1 MKFGYVLC
9 DPKRLK
15 ILGWKGKTDVQM
27 LTLSNKENLEKAIC
41 LKDISSV
48 KSLYIKLK
56 TGKRVNNLDIVN
68 IQELYKSEG

>member
-9 DPKRLK
+9 DPKRSR

-27 LTLSNKENLEKAIC
+27 LSLNDKQNLDDAVC
-41 LKDISSV
+41 LKDQTAI
-48 KSLYIKLK
+48 KNLYIRLK
-56 TGKRVNNLDIVN
+56 KDKRVSNLDIVN

>member
-27 LTLSNKENLEKAIC
+27 LTLSDKENLEKAIC
-41 LKDISSV
+41 LKDISSM

-56 TGKRVNNLDIVN
+56 TDKRVNNLDIVN

>member
-27 LTLSNKENLEKAIC
+27 LTLSNKENLEKAVC
-41 LKDISSV
+41 LKDVSSM

-56 TGKRVNNLDIVN
+56 SDKRVNNLDIVN

>member
-27 LTLSNKENLEKAIC
+27 LTLSDKENLEKAIC
-41 LKDISSV
+41 LKDISSM

-56 TGKRVNNLDIVN
+56 SGKRVKNLDIVN

>member
-41 LKDISSV
+41 LKDISSM

-56 TGKRVNNLDIVN
+56 TDKRVKNLDIVN

>member
-41 LKDISSV
+41 LKDISSM

>member
-27 LTLSNKENLEKAIC
+27 LTLDDRENLEKAIC
-41 LKDISSV
+41 LKDISSM

-56 TGKRVNNLDIVN
+56 SGKRVKNLDIVN

>member
-41 LKDISSV
+41 LKDISSM

-68 IQELYKSEG
+68 IQELYKSQG

>member
-15 ILGWKGKTDVQM
+15 ILCWKGKTDVQM

>member
-27 LTLSNKENLEKAIC
+27 LTLSDKENLEKAIC
-41 LKDISSV
+41 LKDISSM

>member
-15 ILGWKGKTDVQM
+15 ILGWKGKADVQM
-27 LTLSNKENLEKAIC
+27 LTLNNKENLEKAIC
-41 LKDISSV
+41 LRDISSM

-56 TGKRVNNLDIVN
+56 SDKRVNNLDIVN

>member
-41 LKDISSV
+41 LKDISSM

-56 TGKRVNNLDIVN
+56 TGKRVKNLDIVN

>member
-41 LKDISSV
+41 LKDISSI

>member
-27 LTLSNKENLEKAIC
+27 LTLSDKENLEKAIC
-41 LKDISSV
+41 LKDISSM

-56 TGKRVNNLDIVN
+56 TDKRVKNLDIVN